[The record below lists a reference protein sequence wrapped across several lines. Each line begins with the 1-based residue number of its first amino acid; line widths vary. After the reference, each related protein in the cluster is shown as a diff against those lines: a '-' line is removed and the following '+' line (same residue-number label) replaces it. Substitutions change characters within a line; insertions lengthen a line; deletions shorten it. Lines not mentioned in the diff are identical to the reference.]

1 MSFRTRF
8 GIYKSKCS
16 VDAET
21 SSAWQYFL
29 DTPSAFIGSMREEVQ
44 KLVDEIKTTWFET
57 NDLKDKYLAWLKTR
71 FNSEPDF
78 PWPDTIDFE
87 KLQELTEKKL

>member
-1 MSFRTRF
+1 
-8 GIYKSKCS
+8 
-16 VDAET
+16 
-21 SSAWQYFL
+21 
-29 DTPSAFIGSMREEVQ
+29 MREEVQ